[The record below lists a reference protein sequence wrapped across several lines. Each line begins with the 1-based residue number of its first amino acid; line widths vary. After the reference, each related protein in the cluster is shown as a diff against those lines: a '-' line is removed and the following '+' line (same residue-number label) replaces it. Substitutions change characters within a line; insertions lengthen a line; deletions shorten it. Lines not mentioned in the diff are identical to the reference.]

1 METEAS
7 GGELVVDVDTGV
19 YGHRVTMLDFL
30 PEDLARFREMAKIV
44 GFEDR
49 PPQVLTALSIS
60 GSAAQSKINA
70 YPADC
75 DFFERVHIRADTREE
90 ACAILADL
98 MREKALATMVGPTH
112 RLWEVKFGS
121 HPVAATK
128 GGSPVGAGS
137 PMSWT
142 AEEVKAGQMEVTL
155 ADGALRVYTWE
166 DASHE
171 PGWCKL
177 DWVIADKTRGQ
188 LANASNVL
196 DPTWEAPDGTIVP
209 LDGFLDPYF
218 QEVYL
223 ESESIPLFSKLVKE
237 LSADSVDDYVET
249 LEHEVWKY
257 TVKEPNYGKAAR
269 RMYNVFRMNGHYREA
284 AYIRELFDEP
294 VTALYQVAALIR
306 TLDDAASSGD
316 DVRGRDDGRPDRRP
330 DHVGDPGARR
340 AGGGRDGRPPAAPPE
355 LAPGARG
362 PGRAGRRDER
372 ASRTPRSRPSTPTSS
387 GRSAPSRR
395 SRPTSR
401 TSPSARRRS
410 RAGTA
415 VPYRTAPNDSGPQR
429 TAALRPRAPVVAPGP
444 RPKYGWLPRRHAST
458 LARRGNP
465 ATGVCRPSNHLP
477 GGEGEDIDAHAIA
490 LDLAG
495 RRRGAAAGPVGDRVR
510 GRRHAR
516 RRHRPAG
523 RSG

>member
-1 METEAS
+1 MATEAPRDEAIDRVVASAARMGVELNEAEAAEWVAAMATEAS

-19 YGHRVTMLDFL
+19 YGHRVTMLDFR
-30 PEDLARFREMAKIV
+30 PEDLARFREMAVVV

-49 PPQVLTALSIS
+49 PPQVMTALSIS
-60 GSAAQSKINA
+60 GSAAQAKVNA

-75 DFFERVHIRADTREE
+75 DFFERVHIKADTREE

-98 MREKALATMVGPTH
+98 MREKALATATGPTH

-121 HPVAATK
+121 HPIAGTK
-128 GGSPVGAGS
+128 GGSSVGAGS

-142 AEEVKAGQMEVTL
+142 MEEVKAGQMEVVL
-155 ADGALRVYTWE
+155 ADGSVSVLTWE

-209 LDGFLDPYF
+209 LDGFLDPYY

-223 ESESIPLFSKLVKE
+223 DADSIPLFSKLVKE

-269 RMYNVFRMNGHYREA
+269 RMYNIFRMNGKYHEA

-294 VTALYQVAALIR
+294 VTALYQVSALIR

-316 DVRGRDDGRPDRRP
+316 TFDTDTMVAQVDGLIMSAIQALDGPEEAKM
-330 DHVGDPGARR
+330 VGHLLSLRNSLQARESHAER
-340 AGGGRDGRPPAAPPE
+340 SDEMAGIQDAA
-355 LAPGARG
+355 LSAVN
-362 PGRAGRRDER
+362 DYFER
-372 ASRTPRSRPSTPTSS
+372 ALRSVPEID
-387 GRSAPSRR
+387 AYLQDI
-395 SRPTSR
+395 
-401 TSPSARRRS
+401 
-410 RAGTA
+410 A
-415 VPYRTAPNDSGPQR
+415 V
-429 TAALRPRAPVVAPGP
+429 RAP
-444 RPKYGWLPRRHAST
+444 
-458 LARRGNP
+458 
-465 ATGVCRPSNHLP
+465 
-477 GGEGEDIDAHAIA
+477 
-490 LDLAG
+490 
-495 RRRGAAAGPVGDRVR
+495 
-510 GRRHAR
+510 
-516 RRHRPAG
+516 
-523 RSG
+523 

>member
-1 METEAS
+1 MATETTRDDAIAKVVESATRLGVELDEAEAAEWVAAMETEAS

-19 YGHRVTMLDFL
+19 YGHRVTMLDFQ
-30 PEDLARFREMAKIV
+30 PEDLARFREMALVV

-49 PPQVLTALSIS
+49 PPQVMTALSIS

-75 DFFERVHIRADTREE
+75 DFFERVHIQADTREE

-98 MREKALATMVGPTH
+98 MREKALSTAIGPTH

-128 GGSPVGAGS
+128 GGAAVGAGS

-142 AEEVKAGQMEVTL
+142 LEEIKAGQMEVTL
-155 ADGALRVYTWE
+155 ADGSLRVYTWQE
-166 DASHE
+166 ASHE

-209 LDGFLDPYF
+209 LDGFLDPYY

-223 ESESIPLFSKLVKE
+223 DSDSIPLFSKLVKE
-237 LSADSVDDYVET
+237 LSADSVDDYVDT

-269 RMYNVFRMNGHYREA
+269 RMYNVFRMNGKYKEA

-294 VTALYQVAALIR
+294 VTALYQVSALIR

-316 DVRGRDDGRPDRRP
+316 TFDTDTMVSQVDGLIMSAIQALDGPAEAEM
-330 DHVGDPGARR
+330 VGHLLSLRNSLQAR
-340 AGGGRDGRPPAAPPE
+340 E
-355 LAPGARG
+355 THE
-362 PGRAGRRDER
+362 GRADEMAGIQGAALNAVNEYFER
-372 ASRTPRSRPSTPTSS
+372 ALRS
-387 GRSAPSRR
+387 
-395 SRPTSR
+395 
-401 TSPSARRRS
+401 
-410 RAGTA
+410 
-415 VPYRTAPNDSGPQR
+415 VPEIEAYLEDVAK
-429 TAALRPRAPVVAPGP
+429 RAP
-444 RPKYGWLPRRHAST
+444 
-458 LARRGNP
+458 
-465 ATGVCRPSNHLP
+465 
-477 GGEGEDIDAHAIA
+477 
-490 LDLAG
+490 
-495 RRRGAAAGPVGDRVR
+495 
-510 GRRHAR
+510 
-516 RRHRPAG
+516 
-523 RSG
+523 

>member
-1 METEAS
+1 MATDTTRAAAIAKVVASATRLGVELDEREAAEWVAAMETEAS
-7 GGELVVDVDTGV
+7 GGELVVDIDTGV
-19 YGHRVTMLDFL
+19 YGHRVTMLDFQ
-30 PEDLARFREMAKIV
+30 PADLARFREMAKVV

-75 DFFERVHIRADTREE
+75 DFFERVHIKADTRAE
-90 ACAILADL
+90 ACAILAGL
-98 MREKALATMVGPTH
+98 IREKALATAVGPTH

-121 HPVAATK
+121 HPVAAMK

-142 AEEVKAGQMEVTL
+142 MEEVRAGQMEVIR
-155 ADGALRVYTWE
+155 ADGSLRVYTWE
-166 DASHE
+166 EASHD

-223 ESESIPLFSKLVKE
+223 ESDSIPLFSKLVKE

-269 RMYNVFRMNGHYREA
+269 RMYNVFRMNGKYREA
-284 AYIRELFDEP
+284 AYLRELFDEP
-294 VTALYQVAALIR
+294 VTALYQVSALIR

-316 DVRGRDDGRPDRRP
+316 TFDTGTMVSQVDSLIMSAIQALDGPQEAEMVGHLLRLRNSLQAHESHAERSDEMRGIQTAALGAVNAYFERALRSVPEIEAYLVDI
-330 DHVGDPGARR
+330 ARR
-340 AGGGRDGRPPAAPPE
+340 AP
-355 LAPGARG
+355 
-362 PGRAGRRDER
+362 
-372 ASRTPRSRPSTPTSS
+372 
-387 GRSAPSRR
+387 
-395 SRPTSR
+395 
-401 TSPSARRRS
+401 
-410 RAGTA
+410 
-415 VPYRTAPNDSGPQR
+415 
-429 TAALRPRAPVVAPGP
+429 
-444 RPKYGWLPRRHAST
+444 
-458 LARRGNP
+458 
-465 ATGVCRPSNHLP
+465 
-477 GGEGEDIDAHAIA
+477 
-490 LDLAG
+490 
-495 RRRGAAAGPVGDRVR
+495 
-510 GRRHAR
+510 
-516 RRHRPAG
+516 
-523 RSG
+523 